1 MDAQY
6 LHICA
11 KSRAITFLQPNHK
24 DLNSDTQRL
33 ELFWAVGTR
42 RDQSVLVLVLLCLHL
57 WRITDGTV
65 ENFLYCSPSLS
76 PPTGGTATANHLPP
90 SDPVLCLLLS
100 HTKQL
105 LVFLCSVHESPLC
118 SSSRAPSCQFQ
129 PLHSTADI
137 FTS

>member
-24 DLNSDTQRL
+24 DLNSETQQL
-33 ELFWAVGTR
+33 ELLWAVRTTAW
-42 RDQSVLVLVLLCLHL
+42 DQSVLVLVLLCLHL

-100 HTKQL
+100 HTEQL
-105 LVFLCSVHESPLC
+105 HVFLCFIHESLC
-118 SSSRAPSCQFQ
+118 SSSRAPPCQFQ